1 MAKHG
6 PTLLLALRSL
16 KKLISERL
24 FLSGT
29 RLEVAIT
36 HSGPCA
42 FATHAATLGALI
54 QKRFGSESVDISIT
68 RGHTPEKS
76 FTVSV
81 QGRQL
86 YKKSS
91 GDERAQF
98 LHDEP
103 DELGP
108 FMQQVEMLVRDKD
121 SSTGT
126 VPSGWTA
133 GYFGAVAL
141 LALVVF
147 LRFRKVA

>member
-54 QKRFGSESVDISIT
+54 QKRFGSESVNISIT

-86 YKKSS
+86 YKKS
-91 GDERAQF
+91 GGNERAHF

-108 FMQQVEMLVRDKD
+108 FMQQVEMLVTK
-121 SSTGT
+121 G
-126 VPSGWTA
+126 SGLSMSPAAQA